1 MTHSHFHSPALF
13 RPELPHSIALA
24 RLLLAAV
31 AVLFTVSTW
40 MALGAQASLPA
51 DDDRVQVELP
61 PVVISGHRAPGD
73 GTPALMAARGAVECA
88 TPSASRM
95 PGAGNGVTL
104 EQ

>member
-40 MALGAQASLPA
+40 MALGP
-51 DDDRVQVELP
+51 RP
-61 PVVISGHRAPGD
+61 
-73 GTPALMAARGAVECA
+73 
-88 TPSASRM
+88 ASRPM
-95 PGAGNGVTL
+95 TTACRWNCRPW
-104 EQ
+104 